1 MVMNK
6 VFMKNLANHIEIM
19 INHVK
24 KNVSIENFGKLMIMD
39 TLVKV
44 IMVVLMKKPC
54 KEKS

>member
-1 MVMNK
+1 
-6 VFMKNLANHIEIM
+6 MKNLANHIEIM

-39 TLVKV
+39 MLVKV